1 MSQPPIVRVKGP
13 PRQPL
18 PVPSR
23 SQPIPPSQIIKPQAL
38 GAVQDPNP
46 SHDFTGHFLASSD
59 LDDYDP
65 FGDFD
70 SELDDIAYS
79 SESSQNE
86 SIEIPFGSYDNGTL
100 FINDFSTYK
109 AILSGFNIDPK
120 KVPGLVILPL
130 KDITRIR
137 PPSRKN
143 SKFGVIVVLPEY
155 VNDPRSRSYT
165 QLLSGQLY
173 K

>member
-1 MSQPPIVRVKGP
+1 MSQPPVVRYAP
-13 PRQPL
+13 PPIKKV
-18 PVPSR
+18 PVPSA
-23 SQPIPPSQIIKPQAL
+23 SQPIPPSHIYKPQTL
-38 GAVQDPNP
+38 GAVHDPNP
-46 SHDFTGHFLASSD
+46 SNDFTGHFLDSSD

-70 SELDDIAYS
+70 SQLDDIAYS
-79 SESSQNE
+79 EESSQNE
-86 SIEIPFGSYDNGTL
+86 SSEIPFGSYDNGTL

-109 AILSGFNIDPK
+109 AVLSGYNINPK

-155 VNDPRSRSYT
+155 VNDPRARSYT
-165 QLLSGQLY
+165 QLISGQLY